1 MCSQANKLRQK
12 PAAKEQCMNV
22 NLSAMMQT
30 LTTTLTTVGLRLL
43 GAVAIWIVGRWL
55 IGLALRMIGSALRK
69 QKIDPTLIRY
79 IHSAVAALLN
89 IVLVIAILGFF
100 GVETTSF
107 AALIAAAGVAI
118 GMAWSGLLSNFAGG
132 VFLVIL
138 QPFKVGDFVTA
149 AGVTGTVE
157 EIGLFATSLNTPDN
171 VKTIVGNGKIFADTI
186 QNFSANP
193 YRRVELTAQLAHGVD
208 PQAAIALLKPTL
220 AQVPNVVAEPAP
232 DVEIL
237 TFNLSGP
244 VLAVRPY
251 CNNQHYWQVYFDTN
265 RLIRDTF
272 AHAGFPIAE
281 QHYAVRGPEDLR
293 LAKTA

>member
-1 MCSQANKLRQK
+1 MNFNL
-12 PAAKEQCMNV
+12 AAV
-22 NLSAMMQT
+22 TQT
-30 LTTTLTTVGLRLL
+30 ITTMLTSVGLKIL
-43 GAVAIWIVGRWL
+43 GAIAIWIVGRWL
-55 IGLALRMIGSALRK
+55 IAFALRLIGGALSK
-69 QKIDPTLIRY
+69 QKIDSTLIRY
-79 IHSAVAALLN
+79 IHSATAALLN
-89 IVLVIAILGFF
+89 VVLVVAILGFF

-107 AALIAAAGVAI
+107 AALLAAAGVAI
-118 GMAWSGLLSNFAGG
+118 GMAWSGLLANFAGG

-157 EIGLFATSLNTPDN
+157 EIGLFATTINTPDN
-171 VKTIVGNGKIFADTI
+171 VKTMVGNGKIFGDTI

-208 PQAAIALLKPTL
+208 PAAAIALLKPAL
-220 AQVPNVVAEPAP
+220 AKLPNVIVEPAP

-237 TFNLSGP
+237 TFNPMGA

-272 AHAGFPIAE
+272 AHAGFPVPE
-281 QHYAVRGPEDLR
+281 QHYSVRGGEEIR
-293 LAKTA
+293 LANTA

>member
-1 MCSQANKLRQK
+1 
-12 PAAKEQCMNV
+12 V
-22 NLSAMMQT
+22 NFDLSAMMQT
-30 LTTTLTTVGLRLL
+30 VTTVLTTVGLRLL
-43 GAVAIWIVGRWL
+43 GAIAIWIVGRWL
-55 IGLALRMIGSALRK
+55 IGLVLRMMGTGLRK
-69 QKIDPTLIRY
+69 QQIDPTLIRY

-89 IVLVIAILGFF
+89 IVLVIAILGLF

-118 GMAWSGLLSNFAGG
+118 GVAWSGLLSNFAGG

-138 QPFKVGDFVTA
+138 QPFKVGDSITA
-149 AGVTGTVE
+149 SGVTGTVE
-157 EIGLFATSLNTPDN
+157 EIGLFVTTINTPDN

-208 PQAAIALLKPTL
+208 PQAAITLLKPAL
-220 AQVPNVVAEPAP
+220 LQVPNVMGEPAP

-237 TFNLSGP
+237 TFNLSGA

-251 CNNQHYWQVYFDTN
+251 CNNEHYWQVYFDTN

-272 AHAGFPIAE
+272 ARAGFPVPE

>member
-1 MCSQANKLRQK
+1 
-12 PAAKEQCMNV
+12 MNV

-30 LTTTLTTVGLRLL
+30 ATTMLTTVGLKVL
-43 GAVAIWIVGRWL
+43 GAIAIWIVGRWL
-55 IGLALRMIGSALRK
+55 ISLALRLIGSALTK
-69 QKIDPTLIRY
+69 QKVDPTLIRY

-89 IVLVIAILGFF
+89 IVLIVAILGFF

-107 AALIAAAGVAI
+107 AALLEAAGVAI

-132 VFLVIL
+132 AFLVIL
-138 QPFKVGDFVTA
+138 QPFKVGDFITA

-157 EIGLFATSLNTPDN
+157 AIGLFATTLNTPDN
-171 VKTIVGNGKIFADTI
+171 VKTIVGNGKIFGDTI

-208 PQAAIALLKPTL
+208 PQAAIALLKPAL
-220 AQVPNVVAEPAP
+220 AQVPNVMAEPAP

-272 AHAGFPIAE
+272 AHAGFPVPE
-281 QHYAVRGPEDLR
+281 QHYALRGPEDFR

>member
-1 MCSQANKLRQK
+1 
-12 PAAKEQCMNV
+12 MNV
-22 NLSAMMQT
+22 NPSAMMQT
-30 LTTTLTTVGLRLL
+30 VTTILTAVGLKLL
-43 GAVAIWIVGRWL
+43 GAIAIWLVGRWL

-89 IVLVIAILGFF
+89 IVLVIGILGFF

-107 AALIAAAGVAI
+107 AALIAAAGIAI

-138 QPFKVGDFVTA
+138 QPFKVGDFITA

-157 EIGLFATSLNTPDN
+157 EIGLFATALDTPDN

-193 YRRVELTAQLAHGVD
+193 YRRVELMAQLAHGVD
-208 PQAAIALLKPTL
+208 PQTAIALLKPGL
-220 AQVPNVVAEPAP
+220 AQVPNVMAEPAP

-237 TFNLSGP
+237 TFNLSGS

-251 CNNQHYWQVYFDTN
+251 CSNQHYWQVYFDTN
-265 RLIRDTF
+265 RLIHDTF
-272 AHAGFPIAE
+272 AHAGFPVPE

>member
-1 MCSQANKLRQK
+1 MKG
-12 PAAKEQCMNV
+12 

-30 LTTTLTTVGLRLL
+30 LTTVLTTVGLKIL
-43 GAVAIWIVGRWL
+43 GAIAIWIVGRWL
-55 IGLALRMIGSALRK
+55 IGFALRMIGSALRR
-69 QKIDPTLIRY
+69 QRIDPTLVRY
-79 IHSAVAALLN
+79 IHSTLAALLN

-107 AALIAAAGVAI
+107 AALIAAAGIAI

-138 QPFKVGDFVTA
+138 QPFKVGNFVTA

-157 EIGLFATSLNTPDN
+157 EIGLFATTLHTPDN

-186 QNFSANP
+186 QNYSANP
-193 YRRVELTAQLAHGVD
+193 YRRVELTAQLAHSVD
-208 PQAAIALLKPTL
+208 PRIAIALLKPEL
-220 AQVPNVVAEPAP
+220 SQLPNVLAKPAP

-237 TFNLSGP
+237 TFTLAGP

-251 CNNQHYWQVYFDTN
+251 CSNEHYWQVYFDTN

-272 AHAGFPIAE
+272 AHAGFPVPE
-281 QHYAVRGPEDLR
+281 QHYSLR
-293 LAKTA
+293 EAEQLTLAKTA

>member
-1 MCSQANKLRQK
+1 
-12 PAAKEQCMNV
+12 MNL
-22 NLSAMMQT
+22 NLSAIKLTVTT
-30 LTTTLTTVGLRLL
+30 LLTTVGLKIL
-43 GAVAIWIVGRWL
+43 GAIAIWIIGRWL
-55 IGLALRMIGSALRK
+55 ISLALQIMGSAMRK

-79 IHSAVAALLN
+79 ISSAVSAILN
-89 IVLVIAILGFF
+89 IVLGIAMLGFF

-107 AALIAAAGVAI
+107 AALIAAVGIAI

-138 QPFKVGDFVTA
+138 QPFKVGDFITA

-157 EIGLFATSLNTPDN
+157 EIGLFATTLDTPDN

-208 PQAAIALLKPTL
+208 PNAAVALLKPALT
-220 AQVPNVVAEPAP
+220 QIPNVMTAPAP

-237 TFNLSGP
+237 TFNLSGA

-251 CNNQHYWQVYFDTN
+251 CNNAHYWQVYFDTN
-265 RLIRDTF
+265 RLIHDTF
-272 AHAGFPIAE
+272 AQAGFPVPE
-281 QHYAVRGPEDLR
+281 QHYAIRGEEGIR
-293 LAKTA
+293 LAQPA

>member
-1 MCSQANKLRQK
+1 
-12 PAAKEQCMNV
+12 MNFNFDAV
-22 NLSAMMQT
+22 MQT
-30 LTTTLTTVGLRLL
+30 ATTMLTTVGLKIL
-43 GAVAIWIVGRWL
+43 GAIAIWIIGRWL
-55 IGLALRMIGSALRK
+55 IGLSLRLIGGALTR

-79 IHSAVAALLN
+79 IHSAVAAVLN

-149 AGVTGTVE
+149 AGVTGTVDQ
-157 EIGLFATSLNTPDN
+157 IGLFATTLNTPDN
-171 VKTIVGNGKIFADTI
+171 IRTMIGNGKIFGDTI

-208 PQAAIALLKPTL
+208 PQAAVDLLKPEL
-220 AQVPNVVAEPAP
+220 AKIANVLTDPGP

-237 TFNLSGP
+237 TFNPMGP

-251 CNNQHYWQVYFDTN
+251 CNNANYWQVYFDTN
-265 RLIRDTF
+265 RLIRDAFTR
-272 AHAGFPIAE
+272 AGDMPW
-281 QHYAVRGPEDLR
+281 
-293 LAKTA
+293 T

>member
-1 MCSQANKLRQK
+1 
-12 PAAKEQCMNV
+12 MNF

-30 LTTTLTTVGLRLL
+30 VTTVLTTVGLRLL
-43 GAVAIWIVGRWL
+43 GAIAIWIVGRWL
-55 IGLALRMIGSALRK
+55 IGLVLRMMGTGLKK
-69 QKIDPTLIRY
+69 QQIDPTLIRY
-79 IHSAVAALLN
+79 IHSAVSALLN
-89 IVLVIAILGFF
+89 IVLVIAILGLF

-118 GMAWSGLLSNFAGG
+118 GVAWSGLLSNFAGG

-138 QPFKVGDFVTA
+138 QPFKVGDAITA
-149 AGVTGTVE
+149 SGVTGTVE
-157 EIGLFATSLNTPDN
+157 EIGLFVTTINTPDN

-208 PQAAIALLKPTL
+208 PQAAITLLKPAL
-220 AQVPNVVAEPAP
+220 LQVPNVMGEPAP

-237 TFNLSGP
+237 TFNLSGA

-251 CNNQHYWQVYFDTN
+251 CNNEHYWQVYFDTN
-265 RLIRDTF
+265 RLIGDTF
-272 AHAGFPIAE
+272 ARAGFPVPE

>member
-1 MCSQANKLRQK
+1 
-12 PAAKEQCMNV
+12 MNINFSV
-22 NLSAMMQT
+22 MMQT
-30 LTTTLTTVGLRLL
+30 VTAVLTAVGLKIL
-43 GAVAIWIVGRWL
+43 GAIAIWIIGRWL
-55 IGLALRMIGSALRK
+55 IGLALNMMGKALTK
-69 QKIDPTLIRY
+69 QKIDRTLIRY

-89 IVLVIAILGFF
+89 IALVIAILGFF

-138 QPFKVGDFVTA
+138 QPFKVGDFITA

-157 EIGLFATSLNTPDN
+157 EIGLFATTLSTPDN
-171 VKTIVGNGKIFADTI
+171 VKTMVGNGKIFGDTI

-193 YRRVELTAQLAHGVD
+193 YRRVELTAQLAHDVD
-208 PQAAIALLKPTL
+208 PQAAVALLKPAL
-220 AQVPNVVAEPAP
+220 AKVPNVMSTPAP

-237 TFNLSGP
+237 TFNFAGP

-251 CNNQHYWQVYFDTN
+251 CNNAHYWQVYFDTN

-272 AHAGFPIAE
+272 AHAGFPVPE
-281 QHYAVRGPEDLR
+281 HHYSVRGVEEVR

>member
-1 MCSQANKLRQK
+1 
-12 PAAKEQCMNV
+12 MNV
-22 NLSAMMQT
+22 NFGVMMQT
-30 LTTTLTTVGLRLL
+30 VTAVLTAVGLKIL
-43 GAVAIWIVGRWL
+43 GAIAIWIIGRWL
-55 IGLALRMIGSALRK
+55 IGLALNMMGKALTK

-89 IVLVIAILGFF
+89 IALVIAILGFF

-138 QPFKVGDFVTA
+138 QPFKVGDFITA

-157 EIGLFATSLNTPDN
+157 EIGLFATTLSTPDN
-171 VKTIVGNGKIFADTI
+171 VKTMVGNGKIFGDTI

-193 YRRVELTAQLAHGVD
+193 YRRVELTAQLAHDVD
-208 PQAAIALLKPTL
+208 PQVAIALLKPAL
-220 AQVPNVVAEPAP
+220 AKIPNVLAEPAP

-237 TFNLSGP
+237 TFNLAGP

-251 CNNQHYWQVYFDTN
+251 CNNAHYWQVYFDAN

-272 AHAGFPIAE
+272 SHAGFPVPE
-281 QHYAVRGPEDLR
+281 HHYSLRGVEELR